1 MWSNLAN
8 RLKKLIQGNEN
19 FSADQRHL
27 LFFILKFKSAWQSVL
42 LHKPIDLPEEYAEAL
57 AEIETKLKHKQIKQA
72 YSYLCRITY
81 RYHYRARKSGKLG
94 SSMKCD
100 LNWAFEGNTFSF
112 SSDVPRKQFSV
123 EMTSPWSYPRTGD
136 ITVVLDRIKQ
146 RLEVHKLISSKRYS
160 NDSKKAIGID
170 KGLATLL
177 SCSSGNEYGKNF
189 SKLANAIVDKYGK
202 RNANRQPY
210 MSLR

>member
-1 MWSNLAN
+1 
-8 RLKKLIQGNEN
+8 
-19 FSADQRHL
+19 
-27 LFFILKFKSAWQSVL
+27 
-42 LHKPIDLPEEYAEAL
+42 
-57 AEIETKLKHKQIKQA
+57 
-72 YSYLCRITY
+72 
-81 RYHYRARKSGKLG
+81 
-94 SSMKCD
+94 MKCD

-123 EMTSPWSYPRTGD
+123 EMTSSLNYPRTGD

-177 SCSSGNEYGKNF
+177 SCSSGNEYGENF
-189 SKLANAIVDKYGK
+189 SKLRSEERRVGK
-202 RNANRQPY
+202 ECRSRWSPY
-210 MSLR
+210 H

>member
-1 MWSNLAN
+1 
-8 RLKKLIQGNEN
+8 
-19 FSADQRHL
+19 
-27 LFFILKFKSAWQSVL
+27 
-42 LHKPIDLPEEYAEAL
+42 
-57 AEIETKLKHKQIKQA
+57 
-72 YSYLCRITY
+72 
-81 RYHYRARKSGKLG
+81 
-94 SSMKCD
+94 
-100 LNWAFEGNTFSF
+100 GNTFSF

-177 SCSSGNEYGKNF
+177 SCSSGNEYG
-189 SKLANAIVDKYGK
+189 
-202 RNANRQPY
+202 
-210 MSLR
+210 